1 MFVYLLNNL
10 KLIGVLLAMYI
21 VSFGVNILFGIYY
34 NTKSIK
40 EQFSKE
46 KLIEGLTKGII
57 ILIGGL
63 LITISISM
71 LPSLVESLGI
81 TVEDGL
87 FEGVSVAGVAGVLL
101 TMTIRYLKDAIT
113 KFYAILYNKKDG
125 E

>member
-1 MFVYLLNNL
+1 MFVYLLNNI
-10 KLIGVLLAMYI
+10 KLIGVLLAMYS
-21 VSFGVNILFGIYY
+21 VSFGVNVLFGVYY

-46 KLIEGLTKGII
+46 KLIEGLTKGAIV
-57 ILIGGL
+57 LIGGL
-63 LITISISM
+63 LITTSISM

-87 FEGVSVAGVAGVLL
+87 FEGVSIAGVAGVLL

-113 KFYAILYNKKDG
+113 KFYAILYNKK
-125 E
+125 EEE

>member
-1 MFVYLLNNL
+1 MFVYLLNNV

-21 VSFGVNILFGIYY
+21 VSFGVNVLFGIYY

-46 KLIEGLTKGII
+46 KLIEGLTKGAIV
-57 ILIGGL
+57 LIGGL
-63 LITISISM
+63 LITTSISM

-87 FEGVSVAGVAGVLL
+87 FEGVSIAGVAGVLL
-101 TMTIRYLKDAIT
+101 TMTIRYLKDAIA
-113 KFYAILYNKKDG
+113 KFYAILYNKK
-125 E
+125 EEE

>member
-1 MFVYLLNNL
+1 MFVYLLNNI

-21 VSFGVNILFGIYY
+21 VSFGVNVLFGVYY

-46 KLIEGLTKGII
+46 KLIEGLTKGAIV
-57 ILIGGL
+57 LIGGL
-63 LITISISM
+63 LITTSISM

-87 FEGVSVAGVAGVLL
+87 FEGVSIAGVAGVLL

-113 KFYAILYNKKDG
+113 KFYAILYNKK
-125 E
+125 EEE

>member
-1 MFVYLLNNL
+1 MFVYLLNNI

-21 VSFGVNILFGIYY
+21 VSFGVNVLFGIYY

-46 KLIEGLTKGII
+46 KLIEGLTKGAIV
-57 ILIGGL
+57 LIGGL
-63 LITISISM
+63 LITTSISM

-87 FEGVSVAGVAGVLL
+87 FEGVSIAGVAGVLL

-113 KFYAILYNKKDG
+113 KFYAILYNKK
-125 E
+125 EEE

>member
-1 MFVYLLNNL
+1 MFVYLLNNI

-21 VSFGVNILFGIYY
+21 VSFGVNVLFGVYY

-46 KLIEGLTKGII
+46 KLIEGLTKGAIV
-57 ILIGGL
+57 LIGGL
-63 LITISISM
+63 LITTSISM

-87 FEGVSVAGVAGVLL
+87 FEGVSIAGIAGVLL

-113 KFYAILYNKKDG
+113 KFYAILYNKK
-125 E
+125 EEE

>member
-34 NTKSIK
+34 NTKSVK

-46 KLIEGLTKGII
+46 KLIEGLTKGAIV
-57 ILIGGL
+57 LIGGL
-63 LITISISM
+63 LITTSISM

-87 FEGVSVAGVAGVLL
+87 FEGVSIAGVAGVLL